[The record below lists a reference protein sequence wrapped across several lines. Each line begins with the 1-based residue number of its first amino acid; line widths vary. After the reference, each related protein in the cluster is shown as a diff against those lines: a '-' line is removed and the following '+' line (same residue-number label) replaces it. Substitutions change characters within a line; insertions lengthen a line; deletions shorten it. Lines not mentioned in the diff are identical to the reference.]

1 MFRLN
6 MPVKTADSSELFA
19 AVLTG
24 RGSGVYFVVVSQG
37 AGRGED
43 LPPVFSTLIGP
54 ELTLL

>member
-1 MFRLN
+1 

-37 AGRGED
+37 AGCGED